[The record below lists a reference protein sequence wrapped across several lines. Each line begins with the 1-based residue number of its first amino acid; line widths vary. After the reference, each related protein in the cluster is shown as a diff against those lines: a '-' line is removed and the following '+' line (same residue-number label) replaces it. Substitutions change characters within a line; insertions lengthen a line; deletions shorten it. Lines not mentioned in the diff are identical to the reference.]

1 MTEEEIK
8 EKYKQIYL
16 KQLEKKET
24 SEKRER

>member
-8 EKYKQIYL
+8 EKYKQFYL

>member
-16 KQLEKKET
+16 KHLEKKET